1 MGPNRIS
8 ASVTEESVQR
18 VQQALEEIRRELPF
32 LLQLMGA
39 DRPSLINVGENLAPF
54 LEQAYRDAEANP
66 DLVPPSLDM
75 EELERDIA
83 LFNQLKRIL
92 GPVNELVELLNDTHL
107 AAGSDAFETA
117 IVFYKNVRM
126 AAKLGDED
134 AQRMLDSLKENL
146 PFWKKAI

>member
-8 ASVTEESVQR
+8 ASVDEASIQR
-18 VQQALEEIRRELPF
+18 VQLALDDIRRELPF
-32 LLQLMGA
+32 LLQLIGA

-54 LEQAYRDAEANP
+54 LDQAFRDADANP

-75 EELERDIA
+75 EELKRDVD
-83 LFNQLKRIL
+83 LFNQLKRLL
-92 GPVNELVELLNDTHL
+92 GPMQELLDLMNDTHL

-126 AAKLGDED
+126 AAKLGDPK
-134 AQRMLDSLKENL
+134 AQQMLDDLKENL

>member
-107 AAGSDAFETA
+107 AAGSDAFETT

>member
-8 ASVTEESVQR
+8 ASLNEESIQR
-18 VQQALEEIRRELPF
+18 VQQALEGIRRELPF
-32 LLQLMGA
+32 LLQLVGA
-39 DRPSLINVGENLAPF
+39 ERPSLINVGENLAPF
-54 LEQAYRDAEANP
+54 LEQAYSDAQANA

-83 LFNQLKRIL
+83 LFNQLKRVM
-92 GPVNELVELLNDTHL
+92 GPVQELIELLNDTHL

-126 AAKLGDED
+126 AAKLGDPK
-134 AQRMLDSLKENL
+134 AQQMLDALKENL